1 MRGLLTSLR
10 YTIRLL
16 FKSPGF
22 TITAILILGFG
33 IGANTAIFSLIDAVL
48 LNALPFPKA
57 DRLIHIFQPRA
68 NDAFRSEMDYPDYL
82 DIRAANHSFD
92 ILSVSYWWYLDLS
105 GQGQAKR
112 LTAVFTSP
120 ELFKI
125 TNFPFL
131 LGRPFSAEEDKLGGS
146 LVTVLSESLWRGQ
159 FNSDPNIIGKNL
171 ILSGQS
177 FQVIGI
183 CPRQVEDLS
192 TPPTDVLYVPLHV
205 SELFQGTWLD
215 KRDER
220 GLFCWGRL
228 KDGVNCAQAQTDLEV
243 LQNNLVAQ
251 YPAAEKGHGIR
262 VVPLLDTTVE
272 TYSGTVWLL
281 GAAVGCVL
289 LISTANVAN
298 LLLVRAL
305 DRRKEM
311 AIRATLGASRRRL
324 IGQVLL
330 ETGFLSLLGGAVG
343 LLIALVSIEAI
354 KALSSADLHRFQEL
368 SLDTTALC
376 FIFVLTALVSLLS
389 GFIPA
394 WSLSKTRLGS
404 ALKDEAG
411 RGGTTGLQRQRT
423 QSLLVGGQV
432 ALACVLLIAA
442 GLLVRSFLAAQTLAL
457 GFNPDHL
464 LSVDINPTSK
474 EYADMP
480 RLRNLFNAVLEKVR
494 QLSGITSAA
503 MNEEQPFEWTFSDPS
518 SRFWLPGRP
527 EPEPGKELTMCA
539 QNISPGYF
547 ETLQIPLLE
556 GRDFTADDR
565 LDSRAVVIV
574 DQALAQRCYP
584 GQTPIGKQI
593 QTREG
598 LSGVTKSWTIVGVV
612 QNSRHNSPD
621 HPLAPFQTYFPYSQ
635 REDLYRQF
643 LLVRAQ
649 GDPSVLTP
657 TIRKVIASVDPDV
670 PVTQVTT
677 LNEVIAKRFW
687 ARRLGV
693 LLVGIFSG
701 VALFLSAVGLYGV
714 LAYSVAQRRRE
725 IGVRIALGAESSNIV
740 VLVVRHGLKLVCMG
754 LAAGLVTALL
764 LVRFIESGLYGISG
778 NDPVT
783 LVSTVLVLGTTA
795 LLACL
800 LPALRAARI
809 NPITALRE

>member
-1 MRGLLTSLR
+1 MDRLLQSLR
-10 YTIRLL
+10 YSIRLL
-16 FKSPGF
+16 LKSPGF

-57 DRLIHIFQPRA
+57 DRLIHVFQPRV
-68 NDAFRSEMDYPDYL
+68 NDVFRSEMDYPDYV

-92 ILSVSYWWYLDLS
+92 ILSVCYWWYLDLS
-105 GQGQAKR
+105 GQGQPKR

-120 ELFKI
+120 ELFKV
-125 TNFPFL
+125 TNLPFL
-131 LGRPFSAEEDKLGGS
+131 LGRPFSAEEDKPGGS
-146 LVTVLSESLWRGQ
+146 LVTVLSESLWRSQ

-171 ILSGQS
+171 TLSGQS
-177 FQVIGI
+177 FQVVGI

-205 SELFQGTWLD
+205 SELFQAPWLD

-220 GLFCWGRL
+220 DLFCWGRL
-228 KDGVNCAQAQTDLEV
+228 KEGVNCAQAQADLEV
-243 LQNNLVAQ
+243 LQNNLLAQ
-251 YPAAEKGHGIR
+251 YPAAEKGHGIQ

-298 LLLVRAL
+298 LILVRAL

-324 IGQVLL
+324 IGQLLL
-330 ETGFLSLLGGAVG
+330 ETGLLSLLGGAVG
-343 LLIALVSIEAI
+343 LLAALVSIEAI
-354 KALSSADLHRFQEL
+354 KALSSADLRRFQEVN
-368 SLDTTALC
+368 LDTTALF
-376 FIFVLTALVSLLS
+376 FIFVLTVLVSLLS

-404 ALKDEAG
+404 TLKDEGG
-411 RGGTTGLQRQRT
+411 RGGTTGPQRQRT

-442 GLLVRSFLAAQTLAL
+442 GLLVRSFLATQTLAL

-464 LSVDINPTSK
+464 LSADINPTSK

-480 RLRNLFNAVLEKVR
+480 RLRNLFSAVLEKVR
-494 QLSGITSAA
+494 RLPGITSAA
-503 MNEEQPFEWTFSDPS
+503 MNEEQPFEWPFSDPS
-518 SRFWLPGRP
+518 SPFWLPGRP

-556 GRDFTADDR
+556 GRDFMADDR
-565 LDSRAVVIV
+565 LDSQAVVIV

-584 GQTPIGKQI
+584 GQPAIGKQI
-593 QTREG
+593 QTRDG
-598 LSGVTKSWTIVGVV
+598 VSGVGKSWTIVGVV

-621 HPLAPFQTYFPYSQ
+621 HPLAPFQAYFPYSQ
-635 REDLYRQF
+635 REALYRQF

-649 GDPSVLTP
+649 SDPSALIP
-657 TIRKVIASVDPDV
+657 AIRKIIASVDPDV
-670 PVTQVTT
+670 PMTQVTT
-677 LNEVIAKRFW
+677 LNEVIAKQFW

-714 LAYSVAQRRRE
+714 LAYSVAQRKRE
-725 IGVRIALGAESSNIV
+725 IGVRIALGAEWLNIV
-740 VLVVRHGLKLVCMG
+740 GLIVRHGLKLVCIG
-754 LAAGLVTALL
+754 LATGLVTALL

-800 LPALRAARI
+800 FPALRATRI